1 VLRPSGRPA
10 LQPVPIYVSRLT
22 KLPLLDIGGMPVGRI
37 ADVVILPPT
46 LLGAPRVIG
55 FVAGVERRRIF
66 VNAAKIES
74 LDTGGARLRAAA
86 IDLRHF
92 RRRGGELLVQ
102 EDLLD
107 QRIRDEIVN
116 DVGLVDSQTRGVG
129 WEVATVSLRSPR
141 PIRRRG
147 RSHTVPWS
155 TVVTLFDA
163 GPMAREMAE
172 LRDLHPSDLADR
184 LRALPLAQRQGLAA
198 AMDDEWLADVLEEMD
213 EDEQVAIMESFD
225 TARAADV
232 LEQMQP
238 DDAADLLGEMEPD
251 RRVKLLGEME
261 PEEAAP
267 VRRLL
272 LYDENTAGGLMNPE
286 PVVLRPDSTVAVALA
301 RIRDSSVPAALGAQV
316 FVSEPPI
323 STPTGPYLGVVGFQ
337 RLLRIPPGTD
347 LSDCIDNDAAKPVSP
362 DLPETAV
369 AERLAAYNLMAMPV
383 CDDAGRLLGA
393 VTVDDVLDRAL
404 PDNWREEHT

>member
-1 VLRPSGRPA
+1 MPPSSARPA
-10 LQPVPIYVSRLT
+10 PPAAPIYVSRLT
-22 KLPLLDIGGMPVGRI
+22 RLPLLDLGGAPVGRV

-46 LLGAPRVIG
+46 LTGAPRVIG
-55 FVAGVERRRIF
+55 FVVAVERRRIF

-92 RRRGGELLVQ
+92 RRRGGELLLR

-107 QRIRDEIVN
+107 RRIGDEVVN
-116 DVGLVDSQTRGVG
+116 DVGLVASPAQGVG
-129 WEVATVSLRSPR
+129 WEVAIVSLRSPR

-155 TVVTLFDA
+155 SVVTLFDA
-163 GPMAREMAE
+163 GPMAREMAS
-172 LRDLHPSDLADR
+172 LRDLHPADLADR
-184 LRALPLAQRQGLAA
+184 LRALPLTQRQAIA
-198 AMDDEWLADVLEEMD
+198 SAMDDEWLADVLEEMD
-213 EDEQVAIMESFD
+213 EDEQVEIIESF
-225 TARAADV
+225 THERAADV
-232 LEQMQP
+232 LEEMQP

-251 RRVKLLGEME
+251 LRSKLLGEME

-301 RIRDSSVPAALGAQV
+301 RIRDSAVPPALGAQV
-316 FVSEPPI
+316 FVAESPI
-323 STPTGPYLGVVGFQ
+323 STPTGPYRGVVGFQ
-337 RLLRIPPGTD
+337 RLLRIPPGTA
-347 LSDCIDNDAAKPVSP
+347 LGDCVDDDAAKPISP
-362 DLPETAV
+362 DLAETSV
-369 AERLAAYNLMAMPV
+369 AERLAAYNLMALPV

-404 PDNWREEHT
+404 PDNWREEHA